1 MKKIGITGSLASG
14 KSTASKIISSG
25 KGPLFNADTVVNRLY
40 TKNYFKKLI
49 SKKFQI
55 SKNSHIKKTLRK
67 KVIGDKS
74 NIIKLEKIIHPLV
87 RKKMRNFIK
96 KNKKKKFSFCE
107 IPLLIESKLMKNFD
121 VLIFIKAK
129 RKTRLKRFML
139 KGGDK
144 RLFNILDKKQLS
156 AKKKI
161 QYCDHVIVNE
171 KNIRFLKKNL
181 LDILKKYE

>member
-1 MKKIGITGSLASG
+1 
-14 KSTASKIISSG
+14 
-25 KGPLFNADTVVNRLY
+25 
-40 TKNYFKKLI
+40 
-49 SKKFQI
+49 
-55 SKNSHIKKTLRK
+55 
-67 KVIGDKS
+67 
-74 NIIKLEKIIHPLV
+74 
-87 RKKMRNFIK
+87 
-96 KNKKKKFSFCE
+96 
-107 IPLLIESKLMKNFD
+107 MKNFD

-171 KNIRFLKKNL
+171 KNIRILKKNL